1 MFVKNTVEEDIF
13 MMGQKK
19 MELSDAVLGGKG
31 RGKGAAKDGIS
42 DIGRIL
48 QLSIQRLGG
57 SSIKGEGNEIL
68 PKVPPPPLLPVV
80 SIASIEEP
88 QTAPVTTSRSTSV
101 PAPLIRQVTDLTSDD
116 SAGVFTDKTET
127 EAPIVKDVSPDVAE
141 T

>member
-31 RGKGAAKDGIS
+31 RGKGAAKDGLS

-48 QLSIQRLGG
+48 QQSIQRLGG
-57 SSIKGEGNEIL
+57 GIKEEREI
-68 PKVPPPPLLPVV
+68 PQVHQPLIPVV
-80 SIASIEEP
+80 SIASIE
-88 QTAPVTTSRSTSV
+88 QAQSASVTICHSTSF
-101 PAPLIRQVTDLTSDD
+101 PAPLIRQVTDLTGDD
-116 SAGVFTDKTET
+116 SAGVSTVYET
-127 EAPIVKDVSPDVAE
+127 EMAAPLVKDVGPDVAD